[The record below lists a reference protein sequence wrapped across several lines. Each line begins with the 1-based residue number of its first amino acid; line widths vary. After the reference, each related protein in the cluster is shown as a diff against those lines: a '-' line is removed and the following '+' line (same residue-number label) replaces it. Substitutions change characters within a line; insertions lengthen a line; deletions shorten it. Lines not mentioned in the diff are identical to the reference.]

1 MTNMMKDTTANVSD
15 NDNADDG
22 DGDGDD
28 EYLHSTA
35 SMLVTASIGIGELAP
50 SSFHLHQISISTM
63 WIHDPCQCI
72 AMVTIILRTIILIVT
87 IKVIIILIII
97 RS

>member
-22 DGDGDD
+22 DGDDDD

-35 SMLVTASIGIGELAP
+35 SMLVTASIGIGELTP
-50 SSFHLHQISISTM
+50 SSFHLHQLSISTM
-63 WIHDPCQCI
+63 WIHDPCQ
-72 AMVTIILRTIILIVT
+72 
-87 IKVIIILIII
+87 
-97 RS
+97 